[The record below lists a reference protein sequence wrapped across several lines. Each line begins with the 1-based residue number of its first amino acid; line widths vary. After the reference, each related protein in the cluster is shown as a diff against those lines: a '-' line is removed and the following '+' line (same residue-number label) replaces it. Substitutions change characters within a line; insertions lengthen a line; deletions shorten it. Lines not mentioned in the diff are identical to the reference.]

1 MAKKNPRLQFTDA
14 ELNPKLRHHARRAGK
29 AADQAERAR
38 AKLPKDKKKRR
49 RRMTSQHMGPAAPGK
64 RLYFAE
70 VDKPKP
76 PSKLSHALQ
85 QAPGLMVSGAVHR
98 EVQQA
103 EQDNV
108 GLESIH
114 KLELAAETAGRIA
127 ESAYHAHKL
136 RPYRQAARAER
147 RLEIYYFKTAARLL
161 VLLLGRIDTSR
172 RNNGFYYAVVLR
184 CIV

>member
-1 MAKKNPRLQFTDA
+1 
-14 ELNPKLRHHARRAGK
+14 
-29 AADQAERAR
+29 
-38 AKLPKDKKKRR
+38 
-49 RRMTSQHMGPAAPGK
+49 
-64 RLYFAE
+64 
-70 VDKPKP
+70 
-76 PSKLSHALQ
+76 
-85 QAPGLMVSGAVHR
+85 MVSGAVHR

-108 GLESIH
+108 GLESVH
-114 KLELAAETAGRIA
+114 KLELGAETAGRIA

-161 VLLLGRIDTSR
+161 VLLFGRTDTSR

>member
-1 MAKKNPRLQFTDA
+1 
-14 ELNPKLRHHARRAGK
+14 
-29 AADQAERAR
+29 
-38 AKLPKDKKKRR
+38 
-49 RRMTSQHMGPAAPGK
+49 MTSQHMGPAAPGK

-108 GLESIH
+108 GLESVH
-114 KLELAAETAGRIA
+114 KLELGAETAGRIA

-161 VLLLGRIDTSR
+161 VFCLG
-172 RNNGFYYAVVLR
+172 VLIPAAKTTVFLFTVWR
-184 CIV
+184 QF